1 MKPQEYLMNEM
12 FDKRCALGISQEEM
26 ASKLEISTRQYSN
39 LETGKS
45 LCSMKTLAMFL
56 NTAVW
61 IKTNSSAVWWRRLK
75 NLNNTMPLSQTR

>member
-1 MKPQEYLMNEM
+1 MKLQEYLMNEM

-45 LCSMKTLAMFL
+45 LCSMKTLVLFL
-56 NTAVW
+56 EHSGVNKDEFISGLVETF
-61 IKTNSSAVWWRRLK
+61 KSE
-75 NLNNTMPLSQTR
+75 

>member
-45 LCSMKTLAMFL
+45 LCSMKTLALFL
-56 NTAVW
+56 EHSGVNKDEFISGLVETF
-61 IKTNSSAVWWRRLK
+61 KSE
-75 NLNNTMPLSQTR
+75 

>member
-1 MKPQEYLMNEM
+1 MKEYIKNE
-12 FDKRCALGISQEEM
+12 FGKRRYELGISQTKM

-56 NTAVW
+56 EYSGVNKDEFIRGLVETFEE
-61 IKTNSSAVWWRRLK
+61 SE
-75 NLNNTMPLSQTR
+75 

>member
-26 ASKLEISTRQYSN
+26 ASKLEISTRQYAN

-56 NTAVW
+56 EYSGVDKDEFISGLVETFEE
-61 IKTNSSAVWWRRLK
+61 SE
-75 NLNNTMPLSQTR
+75 

>member
-26 ASKLEISTRQYSN
+26 ASKLEISTRQHAN

-56 NTAVW
+56 EYSGVDKDEFISGLVETFEE
-61 IKTNSSAVWWRRLK
+61 SE
-75 NLNNTMPLSQTR
+75 

>member
-45 LCSMKTLAMFL
+45 LCSMKTLALFL
-56 NTAVW
+56 EHSGVNKDDFISGLVETF
-61 IKTNSSAVWWRRLK
+61 KSE
-75 NLNNTMPLSQTR
+75 

>member
-12 FDKRCALGISQEEM
+12 FDKRYELGISQTKM

-45 LCSMKTLAMFL
+45 LCSMKTLALFL
-56 NTAVW
+56 EHSGVNKDEF
-61 IKTNSSAVWWRRLK
+61 ISSLVETFK
-75 NLNNTMPLSQTR
+75 SE

>member
-45 LCSMKTLAMFL
+45 LCSMKILALFL
-56 NTAVW
+56 EHSGVNKDDFISGLVETF
-61 IKTNSSAVWWRRLK
+61 KSE
-75 NLNNTMPLSQTR
+75 

>member
-1 MKPQEYLMNEM
+1 MTAKEYLMNEM

-45 LCSMKTLAMFL
+45 LCSMKTLALFL
-56 NTAVW
+56 EHSGVNKDEFISVLVETF
-61 IKTNSSAVWWRRLK
+61 KE
-75 NLNNTMPLSQTR
+75 

>member
-12 FDKRCALGISQEEM
+12 FDKRCELGISQTKM

-45 LCSMKTLAMFL
+45 LCSMKTLALFL
-56 NTAVW
+56 EHSGVNKDEFISGLVETF
-61 IKTNSSAVWWRRLK
+61 KSE
-75 NLNNTMPLSQTR
+75 

>member
-1 MKPQEYLMNEM
+1 MNEM

-45 LCSMKTLAMFL
+45 LCSMKTLALFL
-56 NTAVW
+56 EHSGVNKDEFISGLVETF
-61 IKTNSSAVWWRRLK
+61 KSE
-75 NLNNTMPLSQTR
+75 

>member
-12 FDKRCALGISQEEM
+12 FDKRCALGISQAEM
-26 ASKLEISTRQYSN
+26 ANKLEISTRQYSN

-56 NTAVW
+56 EYSGVDKDEFISGLVETFEE
-61 IKTNSSAVWWRRLK
+61 SE
-75 NLNNTMPLSQTR
+75 

>member
-1 MKPQEYLMNEM
+1 MNEM

-45 LCSMKTLAMFL
+45 LCSMKTLALFL
-56 NTAVW
+56 EHSGVNKDDFISGLVETF
-61 IKTNSSAVWWRRLK
+61 KSE
-75 NLNNTMPLSQTR
+75 

>member
-39 LETGKS
+39 LETAKS

-56 NTAVW
+56 EYSGVDKDEFISGLVETFEE
-61 IKTNSSAVWWRRLK
+61 SE
-75 NLNNTMPLSQTR
+75 